1 MKKEIFV
8 TNKAGEFIDMVQR
21 KLIQKQ
27 IGNFSPVF
35 ARYNKEVYLVQS
47 MNCTDLSDAFRRNKK
62 SFEKL
67 FIVV

>member
-8 TNKAGEFIDMVQR
+8 TNKAGELIDVAKR

-27 IGNFSPVF
+27 IGNFSPIF
-35 ARYNKEVYLVQS
+35 ARYHKEVYLVQS
-47 MNCTDLSDAFRRNKK
+47 MNCTDLSDPFRRNKK

-67 FIVV
+67 FIVI